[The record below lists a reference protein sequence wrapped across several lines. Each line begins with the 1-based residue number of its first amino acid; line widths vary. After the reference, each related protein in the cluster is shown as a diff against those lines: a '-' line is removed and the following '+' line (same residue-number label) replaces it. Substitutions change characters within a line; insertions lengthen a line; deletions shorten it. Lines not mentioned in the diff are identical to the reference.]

1 MYEYLDRRY
10 ALALYEVAERRG
22 KVEEYLQEGREII
35 ELIKNNQEISKILK
49 HPEIS
54 TSKKKKIFIEIFK
67 GKINEELLS
76 FILLL
81 IEKDRILHMEEKFRE
96 MEKIHLEKQNILV
109 ANVKTVVPLND
120 NQRKKIV
127 EKLEKKYN
135 KRIILKE
142 KIDKALI
149 GGVYVRVGDDVI
161 DGSIKSKFEEIK
173 KVVLNK

>member
-10 ALALYEVAERRG
+10 ALALYEVAEKKG

-49 HPEIS
+49 HPQIS

-67 GKINEELLS
+67 GKINEELLI

-81 IEKDRILHMEEKFRE
+81 IEKDRILYMEEKFRE

-109 ANVKTVVPLND
+109 ANVKTVIPLNE
-120 NQRKKIV
+120 NQRKKLIK
-127 EKLEKKYN
+127 KLEKKYN
-135 KRIILKE
+135 KTIILKE

-149 GGVYVRVGDDVI
+149 AGVYVRVGDDVI

-173 KVVLNK
+173 KAVLNK

>member
-10 ALALYEVAERRG
+10 ALALYEVAERKG
-22 KVEEYLQEGREII
+22 KVEEYLQEAREII

-49 HPEIS
+49 HPQIS

-81 IEKDRILHMEEKFRE
+81 IEKDRIVYMEEKFRE

-109 ANVKTVVPLND
+109 ANVKTAISLNE
-120 NQRKKIV
+120 NQRKKLI

-135 KRIILKE
+135 KTIILKE

-149 GGVYVRVGDDVI
+149 GGVYIRVGDDVI

-173 KVVLNK
+173 KAVLNK

>member
-10 ALALYEVAERRG
+10 ALALYEVAERKG

-49 HPEIS
+49 HPQIS

-67 GKINEELLS
+67 GKINDELLS

-81 IEKDRILHMEEKFRE
+81 IEKDRILYMEEKFRE

-109 ANVKTVVPLND
+109 ANVETVIVLNE
-120 NQRKKIV
+120 NQRKKLI

-135 KRIILKE
+135 KTIILKE

-161 DGSIKSKFEEIK
+161 DGSIRSKFEEIK
-173 KVVLNK
+173 KAVLNK